1 MSEGLKGGVLYV
13 TYDGLLE
20 PLGQSQVLAYLEKLA
35 PEWPIHVLSFEKPK
49 DLADEPRMA
58 AMRERLAEARIGWTP
73 LRYHK
78 SPTVP
83 ATAFDIAQGMVC
95 ALWLALSRRVAIVH
109 ARSYVPT
116 LIALP
121 VKKLSGAKL
130 LFDIR
135 GFWADE
141 RVDGGLW
148 PNDGGLYRA
157 VKRLE
162 SVFIANAN
170 HMVTLT
176 HASARELEQWPDFA
190 EHRPPLSVIPTC
202 ADLERFSPSAPPA
215 REPFVFGYVG
225 SIGTWYLFDETIE
238 FFLALQRRCPDA
250 RLLVV
255 NRNEHARVREICARH
270 GVEPDRVE
278 IVAAEHRE
286 VPLQIA
292 RMHAAGA
299 VIKPSYSKISSA
311 PTKLAEY
318 LGCGVP
324 CVGNVGVGDM
334 EEILEGRRVGVA
346 LRDFSAADI
355 ASAADRLLDLLDD
368 RELRNRCVTTA
379 RELFSLDIGVNAY
392 RGIYKALCLTK
403 RETISSQYED
413 AR

>member
-1 MSEGLKGGVLYV
+1 MSDGTEGGVLYV

-35 PEWPIHVLSFEKPK
+35 PQWPIHVLSFEKPK
-49 DLADEPRMA
+49 DLEDAPRLE
-58 AMRERLAEARIGWTP
+58 AMRRRVAKANIGWTP

-83 ATAFDIAQGMVC
+83 ATAFDVAQGMVF
-95 ALWLALSRRVAIVH
+95 ALSLATRRRFEIVH
-109 ARSYVPT
+109 ARSYIGA

-121 VKKLSGAKL
+121 VTRLTGAKL

-148 PNDGGLYRA
+148 PKGGALYRL
-157 VKRLE
+157 VKKLE
-162 SVFIANAN
+162 SLLIANAD

-176 HASARELEQWPDFA
+176 HASVRELQKWPAFA
-190 EHRPPLSVIPTC
+190 KHRPPLTVIPTC
-202 ADLERFSPSAPPA
+202 ADLERFSPAPAPA
-215 REPFVFGYVG
+215 REPLVFGYVG

-238 FFLALQRRCPDA
+238 FFLALSRRRPDA
-250 RLLVV
+250 RMLVV
-255 NRNEHARVREICARH
+255 NRNDNERARELFARH

-278 IVAAEHRE
+278 IIACDHRE
-286 VPLQIA
+286 VPRQIA

-334 EEILEGRRVGVA
+334 EEVLEGRRVGVA
-346 LRDFSAADI
+346 LRDFSRTDI
-355 ASAADRLLDLLDD
+355 ESAADRLLALLEEPDL
-368 RELRNRCVTTA
+368 RSRCVATA
-379 RELFSLDIGVNAY
+379 RDLFSLDVGVEAY
-392 RGIYKALCLTK
+392 RNI
-403 RETISSQYED
+403 YED
-413 AR
+413 LSVSVAREFAQ

>member
-1 MSEGLKGGVLYV
+1 MSERLKGGVLYV

-35 PEWPIHVLSFEKPK
+35 TEWPIDVLSFEKPK

-58 AMRERLAEARIGWTP
+58 KMRKRLAEAKIGWTP

-95 ALWLALSRRVAIVH
+95 ALWLALRRRVAVVH
-109 ARSYVPT
+109 ARSYVPA

-121 VKKLSGAKL
+121 VRTLLGAKL

-148 PNDGGLYRA
+148 PKEGRLYRG

-162 SVFIANAN
+162 SVFIGHAD

-176 HASARELEQWPDFA
+176 HASARELEQWPAFA
-190 EHRPPLSVIPTC
+190 EHRPPLTVIPTC
-202 ADLERFSPSAPPA
+202 ADLDRFSPAAPPA

-238 FFLALQRRCPDA
+238 FFLALQSRRPDA

-255 NRNEHARVREICARH
+255 NRNEHARVREICARL

-286 VPLQIA
+286 VPSQIA
-292 RMHAAGA
+292 RMHAAAA
-299 VIKPSYSKISSA
+299 VIKPSYSKIASA

-346 LRDFSAADI
+346 LSDFSPPDLNIAAT
-355 ASAADRLLDLLDD
+355 RLLTLLEDQQ
-368 RELRNRCVTTA
+368 LRSRCIATA
-379 RELFSLDIGVNAY
+379 RKLFSLEGGVASY
-392 RGIYKALCLTK
+392 CGIYRKLDGRGQVT
-403 RETISSQYED
+403 SSAD
-413 AR
+413 GGG